1 MDRFQAQF
9 NWITKTPQLHAMPTL
24 RYGENS
30 TVSLELAHAAQPLQC
45 GTPRGVVIEDLSA
58 AVEAALRDPLEYP
71 PLARCTTSADQIV
84 LALGHGVPGAAE
96 ITAAVI
102 RQLVEAGVQPDG
114 ITVLRPDGGD
124 RLSEPTAEDLCRLV
138 PEPIRSR
145 IPLFIH
151 DPTDRQQLAF
161 LATGESGE
169 PVLLNRAIHH
179 ADLVLPIGCLRDA
192 SSAGYYGILDAI
204 FPTFSDQKTMQ
215 RFRSPAS
222 LEAHRKH
229 KKSLVHEVDHV
240 GWLLGITFTIQV
252 VPAVGDSILHVLAG
266 QTEPVRQRGEELFRQ
281 AWSDS
286 LPARTSLVVAGIEG
300 CARKQTWHDFGRAVE
315 SAMALVED
323 GGAIAVC
330 CDLAEAPGP
339 AIQRLLGG
347 RSRDSALRKIRKE
360 RPTDALPA
368 AQLARALDHG
378 SVYLLSRLDPS
389 LVEDLEMIPVAKPEE
404 LVRLAQQHGSGTLLS
419 NAALASV
426 SVDEDL

>member
-1 MDRFQAQF
+1 
-9 NWITKTPQLHAMPTL
+9 MPTL

-30 TVSLELAHAAQPLQC
+30 TLSLELAEAAPPLQC
-45 GTPRGVVIEDLSA
+45 GTPRGVPIEDLSA

-71 PLARCTTSADQIV
+71 PLGRCTTSADQVV
-84 LALGHGVPGAAE
+84 LALGNGVPGAAE

-102 RQLVEAGVQPDG
+102 RELVEAGVQPDG

-124 RLSEPTAEDLCRLV
+124 QLSEPTAEDLCRLV

-145 IPLFIH
+145 ITLFIH
-151 DPTDRQQLAF
+151 DPTDREQLGY
-161 LATGESGE
+161 LAASESGDAIM
-169 PVLLNRAIHH
+169 LNRAIHG
-179 ADLVLPIGCLRDA
+179 ADLVMPIGCLRDT

-222 LEAHRKH
+222 LQTDGKRR
-229 KKSLVHEVDHV
+229 KSLVREVDHV
-240 GWLLGITFTIQV
+240 GWLLGITFTIQI
-252 VPAVGDSILHVLAG
+252 VPAAGDSILHVLAG
-266 QTEPVRQRGEELFRQ
+266 QTEPVRQRGGELFRQ
-281 AWSDS
+281 AWCDC

-300 CARKQTWHDFGRAVE
+300 CGRKQTWHAFGRAVE
-315 SAMALVED
+315 SAMALVEE

-330 CDLAEAPGP
+330 CELAEAPGP
-339 AIQRLLGG
+339 AIQRLLGS

-368 AQLARALDHG
+368 AQLARALDHARI
-378 SVYLLSRLDPS
+378 YLLSRLDPS
-389 LVEDLEMIPVAKPEE
+389 LVEGLEMIPVAKPEE
-404 LVRLAQQHGSGTLLS
+404 LTRLARQHGSGTLLS

-426 SVDEDL
+426 SVEEE